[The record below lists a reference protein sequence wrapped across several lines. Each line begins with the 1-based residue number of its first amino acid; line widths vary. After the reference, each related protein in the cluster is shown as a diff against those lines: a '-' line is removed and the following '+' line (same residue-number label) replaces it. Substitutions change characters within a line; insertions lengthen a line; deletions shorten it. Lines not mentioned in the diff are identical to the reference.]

1 LLDSG
6 EIRPV
11 GSTSY
16 VLLDVKIICATTSTD
31 LRRDVK
37 EGRFLEDL
45 YYRLNDICIS
55 IPPLRERREDI
66 ALLCEHFLRIFSLE
80 MKKEIN
86 GISKAAMIRLMDFD
100 WPGNVRELEKVIKR
114 AVILADEGETITPEL
129 LPSELLTSGEAPSVG
144 ADSELKDAVEG
155 FEKRTIVNALDRFSW
170 NKSKTALYLGLSRK
184 GLKNKIRRYSLDR
197 RTRGKTR
204 A

>member
-1 LLDSG
+1 
-6 EIRPV
+6 
-11 GSTSY
+11 
-16 VLLDVKIICATTSTD
+16 
-31 LRRDVK
+31 
-37 EGRFLEDL
+37 
-45 YYRLNDICIS
+45 LNDICIS

-66 ALLCEHFLRIFSLE
+66 PLLCDHFLRIFSRE
-80 MKKEIN
+80 MKREIS

-114 AVILADEGETITPEL
+114 AVILADEGEMITPEL
-129 LPSELLTSGEAPSVG
+129 LPSELLTGGEASCEG

-184 GLKNKIRRYSLDR
+184 GLKNKIRRYNLDR